1 MESGGKDIVTTAVMD
16 ADHFQLSHKDNSF
29 SIEFSA
35 MEFFSPER
43 ITYIYRINHT
53 SWISLQQGI
62 NRASFSNL
70 SPGDYTFQ
78 IKAKDNDS
86 YSDIKEIRI
95 TIDPAWYASGWA
107 KLMYGILLI
116 AIIYIIV
123 IQVRHRYRA
132 RQEILEHIH
141 AEQINEAKLQFFIN
155 ISHEIRTP
163 MSLIIS
169 PLQKLIS
176 TDKDG
181 ERQKNYHTIY
191 RNAERILRLV
201 NQLMDIRKID
211 KGQMSLKFQEID
223 IVGFIRDLYYTF
235 EYQANAKHITL
246 CFQTEMENLQAWI
259 DPKNFDKV
267 ILNIISNAFKFT
279 PENGKINIYLRTGK
293 DMNAPCPLQH
303 YFEIIIEDSGIGIDP
318 AEIGRIFERFY
329 QIRNSHNNSNVGTG
343 IGLHLSRSFI
353 ELHHGTIEAENN
365 EGKPGS
371 RFIIRLP
378 LGKEHLNAEEID
390 NNPTDNNSPVH
401 ITTAL
406 PTSPVDEEDE
416 KIRSRT
422 KNRVLVVEDD
432 EEIRRYIRSEL
443 DSDFRIYE
451 CTNGR
456 EGLETIL
463 KEKPDLVIS
472 DVMMPEM
479 DGITLCRK
487 IKQNININHIPII
500 LLTAKSKAEDQIEGL
515 EIGADAYIVKPF
527 NTELLRT
534 TISNLIANRERLRGK
549 LVGEQQVEEKITKI
563 EMKSN
568 DEILMSKVMK
578 TINDHLADPT
588 LNVEMLAANVGM
600 SRVHMHRK
608 LKELTNQS
616 ARDFIRSIRLKQAAN
631 LLREKNL
638 SVSEVAYATGFSNLS
653 HFSNTFRDFYGI
665 SPSEYKEQ
673 QM

>member
-1 MESGGKDIVTTAVMD
+1 MQTFNYQAQKKNITFTFEKELEG
-16 ADHFQLSHKDNSF
+16 AD
-29 SIEFSA
+29 
-35 MEFFSPER
+35 
-43 ITYIYRINHT
+43 
-53 SWISLQQGI
+53 
-62 NRASFSNL
+62 
-70 SPGDYTFQ
+70 
-78 IKAKDNDS
+78 
-86 YSDIKEIRI
+86 
-95 TIDPAWYASGWA
+95 
-107 KLMYGILLI
+107 
-116 AIIYIIV
+116 
-123 IQVRHRYRA
+123 
-132 RQEILEHIH
+132 
-141 AEQINEAKLQFFIN
+141 
-155 ISHEIRTP
+155 
-163 MSLIIS
+163 
-169 PLQKLIS
+169 
-176 TDKDG
+176 
-181 ERQKNYHTIY
+181 
-191 RNAERILRLV
+191 
-201 NQLMDIRKID
+201 
-211 KGQMSLKFQEID
+211 SLK
-223 IVGFIRDLYYTF
+223 V
-235 EYQANAKHITL
+235 
-246 CFQTEMENLQAWI
+246 WI
-259 DPKNFDKV
+259 DLNNFDKV
-267 ILNIISNAFKFT
+267 LMNVLSNAFKYT
-279 PENGKINIYLRTGK
+279 HEGGNIEVSLKTGHNDAYRSALK
-293 DMNAPCPLQH
+293 D
-303 YFEIIIEDSGIGIDP
+303 YFEIDITDNGIGIDKNKI
-318 AEIGRIFERFY
+318 EQIFERFY
-329 QIRNSHNNSNVGTG
+329 QIDNDMTQSNFGTG
-343 IGLHLSRSFI
+343 IGLHLSRSLV
-353 ELHHGTIEAENN
+353 ELHHGIIKAENR
-365 EGKPGS
+365 EDGQGT

-378 LGKEHLNAEEID
+378 LGSNHLKAEELE
-390 NNPTDNNSPVH
+390 NPEETGSEPT
-401 ITTAL
+401 ISQL
-406 PTSPVDEEDE
+406 PKDSIYETEEE
-416 KIRSRT
+416 NKTNEYRKPKAKTRY
-422 KNRVLVVEDD
+422 RVLIVEDD